1 MAERLAIAL
10 LCIVTCAIASCGPS
24 GSTIMYSD
32 RVYPPVEP
40 ERVLLV
46 FGGTDREH
54 LAIAGVSGEADS
66 SEFGSISEAEQA
78 AVGEL
83 RRRAGEI
90 GADAVV
96 EVERRVLDSGTRT
109 SYTEFGND
117 REWYRDRDGRYR
129 DRGGSGITT
138 GSASTSVTYKV
149 LLRGVAIRFTD

>member
-1 MAERLAIAL
+1 MAERVAIAFVCVL
-10 LCIVTCAIASCGPS
+10 AFVIASCGPS

-32 RVYPPVEP
+32 RIYPPVEP

-46 FGGTDREH
+46 FGPTDREH
-54 LAIAGVSGEADS
+54 LAIAGLTGEADS

-78 AVGEL
+78 AAGEL

-90 GADAVV
+90 GAQAVV
-96 EVERRVLDSGTRT
+96 EVERVVLDSGTRT

-117 REWYRDRDGRYR
+117 HEWYRDRHGRYR
-129 DRGGSGITT
+129 YRGGSGITT
-138 GSASTSVTYKV
+138 GSASTSITYKV